1 MRISDLLK
9 LSTDNLRRR
18 KGRTALTV
26 IGVVVGTFA
35 IIVMIS
41 LGIASNAANE
51 EMLKSWGDLTQITIN
66 NYQWGASSA
75 EVPVLDDQ
83 MLDTFRALPNV
94 VAVTPMYQSE
104 NLNCKIVAGKK
115 DRYEAHVWEMYGVDM
130 QALEAMEYQLVSG
143 DFISNDTSL
152 GKKKIPILVGE
163 NMAYEFEDTRK
174 SHNSGKRRRY
184 WGDTDN
190 RGNPVE
196 PFVDVEKEKMT
207 LRLTSYDNNGNEK
220 TEDYEL
226 VVVGRFLRD
235 DSKQYF
241 TNSGIAMRVQDM
253 KMLETAYKKLSG
265 NKGGQSSSYMIGAN
279 GQTFQQKDNGYTQV
293 MVKVNDVENVADV
306 ETQIKEKGYETF
318 SMTQIREE
326 MQAQVAKS
334 QMILGGTAAVA
345 LLVAA
350 LNIANTMMMSIYE
363 RTKEIGV
370 MKVLGC
376 EVQKIRNMFLV
387 EAGAIGLMGGVIGV
401 ALSFAASAILNHL
414 DVILAFLGS
423 SNAGAAGEAVGGMM
437 GGMMGGMG
445 GMGGSAISIIPA
457 WLVLLGLGFSTLVGV
472 LSGLWPAIRATKISA
487 LEAIRHD

>member
-51 EMLKSWGDLTQITIN
+51 EMLQSWGDLTQISIN
-66 NYQWGASSA
+66 NYQWGASSD
-75 EVPVLDDQ
+75 EVPKLDDA
-83 MLDTFRALPNV
+83 MVEKIRGIPNV
-94 VAVTPMYQSE
+94 VAATPMYQAE
-104 NLNCKIVAGKK
+104 ELNAQIYSGKNN
-115 DRYEAHVWEMYGVDM
+115 RYSMYMWGAYGVDM
-130 QALEAMEYQLVSG
+130 DALQAMEYQLKSG
-143 DFISNDTSL
+143 SFITKDMDL
-152 GKKKIPILVGE
+152 GKNKIPVLVGE
-163 NMAYEFEDTRK
+163 NMTYEFEDTRK
-174 SHNSGKRRRY
+174 SHNSNKRRRY
-184 WGDTDN
+184 WGDTDAL
-190 RGNPVE
+190 GNPIP
-196 PFVDVEKEKMT
+196 PFVNAEKDKMT
-207 LRLTSYDNNGNEK
+207 LSLESYDNNGNVK
-220 TEDYEL
+220 SQNFQL
-226 VVVGRFLRD
+226 VVVGVLQRD
-235 DSKQYF
+235 DSKEQF
-241 TNSGIAMRVQDM
+241 TNSGLVMRVEDM
-253 KMLETAYKKLSG
+253 KMLEAAYKKLTGSKG
-265 NKGGQSSSYMIGAN
+265 NGGGSYMVDAG
-279 GQTFQQKDNGYTQV
+279 GHVMQQRDNGYQQV
-293 MVKVNDVENVADV
+293 YVKVNDVESVSEV
-306 ETQIKEKGYETF
+306 EQQINEMGYETF

-376 EVQKIRNMFLV
+376 EVSKIRNMFLV
-387 EAGAIGLMGGVIGV
+387 EAGAIGLLGGVIGV
-401 ALSFAASAILNHL
+401 ILSFGASWILNN
-414 DVILAFLGS
+414 INTIMAFFGNKNVDLSGI
-423 SNAGAAGEAVGGMM
+423 MM
-437 GGMMGGMG
+437 GDMGGA
-445 GMGGSAISIIPA
+445 GMGSAISIIPL
-457 WLVLLGLGFSTLVGV
+457 WLVLLGLGFSTLVGI

>member
-51 EMLKSWGDLTQITIN
+51 EMLQSWGDLTQISIN
-66 NYQWGASSA
+66 NYQWGASSD
-75 EVPVLDDQ
+75 EVPKLDDA
-83 MLDTFRALPNV
+83 MVEKIRGIPNV
-94 VAVTPMYQSE
+94 VAATPMYQAE
-104 NLNCKIVAGKK
+104 ELNAQIYSGKNN
-115 DRYEAHVWEMYGVDM
+115 RYSMYMWGAYGVDM
-130 QALEAMEYQLVSG
+130 DALQAMEYQLKSG
-143 DFISNDTSL
+143 SFITKDMDL
-152 GKKKIPILVGE
+152 GKNKIPVLVGE

-174 SHNSGKRRRY
+174 SHNSNKRRRY
-184 WGDTDN
+184 WGNTDAL
-190 RGNPVE
+190 GNPIP
-196 PFVDVEKEKMT
+196 PFVNAEKDKMT
-207 LRLTSYDNNGNEK
+207 LSLESYDNNGNVK
-220 TEDYEL
+220 SQNFQL
-226 VVVGRFLRD
+226 VVVGVLQRD
-235 DSKQYF
+235 DSKEQF
-241 TNSGIAMRVQDM
+241 TNSGLVMRVEDM
-253 KMLETAYKKLSG
+253 KMLEAAYKKLIGSKG
-265 NKGGQSSSYMIGAN
+265 NGGGSYMVDAG
-279 GQTFQQKDNGYTQV
+279 GHVMQQKDNGYQQV
-293 MVKVNDVENVADV
+293 YVKVNDVENVSEV
-306 ETQIKEKGYETF
+306 EQQINELGYETF

-376 EVQKIRNMFLV
+376 EVSKIRNMFLV
-387 EAGAIGLMGGVIGV
+387 EAGAIGLLGGVIGV
-401 ALSFAASAILNHL
+401 ILSFGASWILNN
-414 DVILAFLGS
+414 INTIMAFFGNKNVDLSGI
-423 SNAGAAGEAVGGMM
+423 MM
-437 GGMMGGMG
+437 GDMGGA
-445 GMGGSAISIIPA
+445 GMGSAISIIPL
-457 WLVLLGLGFSTLVGV
+457 WLVLLGLGFSTLVGI

>member
-51 EMLKSWGDLTQITIN
+51 EMLQSWGDLTQIEIN

-83 MLDTFRALPNV
+83 MLENIRGIPNV
-94 VAVTPMYQSE
+94 VAATPMYQPE
-104 NLNCKIVAGKK
+104 NINAQIYSGKNN
-115 DRYEAHVWEMYGVDM
+115 RYSMYMWGAYGVDM
-130 QALEAMEYQLVSG
+130 DALQAMEYNLLSG
-143 DFISNDTSL
+143 SFITDDLNL
-152 GKKKIPILVGE
+152 GKRKIPVLVGE

-184 WGDTDN
+184 WGDVDAM
-190 RGNPVE
+190 GNPIL
-196 PFVDVEKEKMT
+196 PFVDVQKDKMT
-207 LRLTSYDNNGNEK
+207 LSLEAYDNNGDTK
-220 TEDYEL
+220 TQEFQL
-226 VVVGRFLRD
+226 VVVGVFARD
-235 DSKQYF
+235 DSKQQF
-241 TNSGIAMRVQDM
+241 TNSGIVMRVEDM
-253 KMLETAYKKLSG
+253 KMLEAAYKKLSG
-265 NKGGQSSSYMIGAN
+265 NKGGGGGSYMIDSSGH
-279 GQTFQQKDNGYTQV
+279 TFQQKDNGYQQV
-293 MVKVNDVENVADV
+293 FVKVTDVDSVAEVEQQINDL
-306 ETQIKEKGYETF
+306 GYETY

-376 EVQKIRNMFLV
+376 EVSKIRNMFLI
-387 EAGAIGLMGGVIGV
+387 EAGAIGLLGGVIGV
-401 ALSFAASAILNHL
+401 ILSFAASWVLNN
-414 DVILAFLGS
+414 INTIMMFFG
-423 SNAGAAGEAVGGMM
+423 GEGVDLSGI
-437 GGMMGGMG
+437 MMGGMG
-445 GMGGSAISIIPA
+445 GMGMGGAISIIPF
-457 WLVLLGLGFSTLVGV
+457 WLVLLGLGFSTLVGI